1 MSSDSDVCCIVL
13 VGLGVLAHARLVVG
27 DLSMVDVK
35 VYCSTLL
42 ICTTIVFF
50 VSLVIICTDSICSCR
65 SDINF
70 AYFERH
76 LVHHHRLLLLPTIN
90 PSGSPST
97 IGDADFSTFLAAIRV
112 R

>member
-13 VGLGVLAHARLVVG
+13 VGLWVLAHARLVVG

-50 VSLVIICTDSICSCR
+50 VSLVII
-65 SDINF
+65 
-70 AYFERH
+70 
-76 LVHHHRLLLLPTIN
+76 
-90 PSGSPST
+90 
-97 IGDADFSTFLAAIRV
+97 
-112 R
+112 